1 MQLLP
6 QLLPLLATSVLAAA
20 AVVRFSL
27 VGHVWMA
34 DKVNLS
40 TVLMLVG
47 PLVFVACTV
56 AGFLPMVRYFG
67 YFQRRTV
74 AWHLLLTYGAL
85 G

>member
-1 MQLLP
+1 
-6 QLLPLLATSVLAAA
+6 
-20 AVVRFSL
+20 
-27 VGHVWMA
+27 MA

-56 AGFLPMVRYFG
+56 AGFLPMVCYFVC
-67 YFQRRTV
+67 FQRRTV
-74 AWHLLLTYGAL
+74 AWRLLLTYGAL